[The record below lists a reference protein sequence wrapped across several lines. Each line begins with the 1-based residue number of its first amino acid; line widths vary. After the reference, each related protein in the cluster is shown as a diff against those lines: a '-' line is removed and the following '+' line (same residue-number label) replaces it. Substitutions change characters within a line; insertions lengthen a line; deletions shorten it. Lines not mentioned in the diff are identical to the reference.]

1 MEKIQKGKK
10 TMAKEL
16 LSEKF
21 IEYVGLSQRAGI
33 EVTYDGFYDW
43 ARVPLELRNNVTAT
57 QLKKELTEILM
68 KGRQK

>member
-21 IEYVGLSQRAGI
+21 IAYVGLSQRAGI

-43 ARVPLELRNNVTAT
+43 ANVPMELRNNDTAV
-57 QLKKELTEILM
+57 QLKKDLTEILT
-68 KGRQK
+68 KERQ